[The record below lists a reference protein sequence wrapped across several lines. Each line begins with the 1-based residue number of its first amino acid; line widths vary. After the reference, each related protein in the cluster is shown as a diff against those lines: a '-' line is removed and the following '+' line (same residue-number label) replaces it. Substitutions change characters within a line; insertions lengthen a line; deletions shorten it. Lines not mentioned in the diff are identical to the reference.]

1 MKIVDLRTWPK
12 KNNLIWYNLYNRF
25 KRIKRIKKKTR
36 REFENQIAELQKQN
50 EILKSLLAFQSGE
63 EKDESEKYANTIL
76 NNMGDAVFVKDVGS
90 RILLANDALCN
101 LMNLSRA
108 KIIGKT
114 LAENIPPGEME
125 VFLKIDK
132 QVLSDGIENIS
143 EEQLTIGEDRKII
156 ISTRKSRFIDAEGN
170 KFLVAVMRDITE
182 SKKVEDDLRESELQL
197 RELNATKDKLFSII
211 AHDLRSPFN
220 NILVLCEIMKVQ
232 SSKAE
237 DSQPGMYLDLIHD
250 TAKNTLVL
258 LENLLDWAKSQSGQI
273 EFKTEKISMSSVIQ
287 EILNLSRSLA
297 QTKGISIQVTETDD
311 VEVDSDRKILKTVFR
326 NLISNAIKYSKPG
339 GKIVISAMEEQ
350 DQVKIIISDSGVGMD
365 GRTLENL
372 FGITT
377 NTPLPGTLNEKGSGF
392 GLVLCKEFIE
402 KLGGKIWVESE
413 QGKGSDFIFTIP
425 RN

>member
-1 MKIVDLRTWPK
+1 
-12 KNNLIWYNLYNRF
+12 LIWYSLYNRF
-25 KRIKRIKKKTR
+25 KRIKRVKEKTR

-50 EILKSLLAFQSGE
+50 EILKSVMAFQSEE
-63 EKDESEKYANTIL
+63 EKDESEKYGNTIL
-76 NNMGDAVFVKDVGS
+76 NNMGDAVFVKDGGS
-90 RILLANDALCN
+90 RLLLVNDAFCKLFN
-101 LMNLSRA
+101 LPRA

-114 LAENIPPGEME
+114 LAENVTPEE
-125 VFLKIDK
+125 RESFLKIDK
-132 QVLSDGIENIS
+132 QVLSDGIENIN
-143 EEQLTIGEDRKII
+143 EEPLTVGADQKRI
-156 ISTRKSRFIDAEGN
+156 ISTRKSRFIDAEGK
-170 KFLVAVMRDITE
+170 KFLVGVIRDITE
-182 SKKVEDDLRESELQL
+182 SKKAEENLRESELQL

-220 NILVLCEIMKVQ
+220 NILVLCDIMKAQ
-232 SSKAE
+232 SSKPE
-237 DSQPGMYLDLIHD
+237 DSQPEMYLDLIHA

-273 EFKTEKISMSSVIQ
+273 EFKTEKTSISSVIQ

-311 VEVDSDRKILKTVFR
+311 IEVNSDKKILKTVFR

-339 GKIVISAMEEQ
+339 GKIVISAIEAE

-365 GRTLENL
+365 EKTLENL

-392 GLVLCKEFIE
+392 GLVLCKEFVE

-413 QGKGSDFIFTIP
+413 EDKGSDFIFTIP